1 MKSRYVILIGV
12 VLVLLVGGFIGWSY
26 IKSSPQFSL
35 YKMYQAIEAHDYESF
50 TKYVDVDSVI
60 DNMLDKA
67 LEESKQEEPVG
78 DEWYELGKSFAEG
91 LIMMMKPRLKEEAN
105 AEMRRQ
111 IESGEFKKEYKP
123 QNIVKAFTKIRVQKE
138 GKVANM
144 TLTKEDDETLS
155 LKMRKKDGY
164 WQVFDMEFDLPEI
177 ETEETE
183 KGAQQLKF
191 GDRAD
196 IGKGWYLT
204 VNEPVLYEPTDIWDE
219 PKEGYKLVASEVVYE
234 NTSQET
240 NYFSLSNLKLK
251 DVEDHSYS
259 EYLFGGKKPRLESG
273 DLEAG
278 GKVKGFV
285 TFEIL
290 EDAEAQSIVYSGTY
304 STVVFSKQV

>member
-1 MKSRYVILIGV
+1 
-12 VLVLLVGGFIGWSY
+12 
-26 IKSSPQFSL
+26 
-35 YKMYQAIEAHDYESF
+35 MYQAIEAHDYETFS
-50 TKYVDVDSVI
+50 KYVDVDSVI

-67 LEESKQEEPVG
+67 LEESKEEEPAG

-91 LIMMMKPRLKEEAN
+91 LIMMMKPRLKEEAKT
-105 AEMRRQ
+105 EMKRQ

-123 QNIVKAFTKIRVQKE
+123 QNIVKAFTKIKVQKE
-138 GKVANM
+138 GKVANV
-144 TLTKEDDETLS
+144 TLTKEDNETLS
-155 LKMRKKDGY
+155 IKMRKKDSY

-177 ETEETE
+177 EAEETE
-183 KGAQQLKF
+183 GAQQLKF

-204 VNEPVLYEPTDIWDE
+204 VSELVSYEPKDIWDE
-219 PKEGYKLVASEVVYE
+219 PKEGYKLVSSEVIYE

-240 NYFSLSNLKLK
+240 GHFSLSNLKLR
-251 DVEDHSYS
+251 DTEDHSYS
-259 EYLFGGKKPRLESG
+259 DYLFGGKEPRLESG

-290 EDAEAQSIVYSGTY
+290 EDAEAQSVVYSGTY
-304 STVVFSKQV
+304 KTVVFSK